1 MIKHGL
7 ILSLLLASSLSHAAV
22 NGLSIHSRANCVNN
36 ESISW
41 DWTKPR
47 HFQTKS
53 EHYQTITPGQEGGYR
68 KIHTLDTKSEVGRR
82 SAAVHYGESVSG
94 WMVKGTHKIID
105 DTTKKTKTYHTVAKG
120 CNIYDGWWNK

>member
-1 MIKHGL
+1 MKKH
-7 ILSLLLASSLSHAAV
+7 ILLMSLLLAANLSHAAV

-47 HFQTKS
+47 HFQTVS
-53 EHYQTITPGQEGGYR
+53 EHWRSDNGGNPWVRQHTIE
-68 KIHTLDTKSEVGRR
+68 TKSEVGRR

-94 WMVKGTHKIID
+94 WMVTGIHKIID
-105 DTTKKTKTYHTVAKG
+105 DTTKKTKTYYTKAYD
-120 CNIYDGWWNK
+120 CNIYDGWWNW

>member
-1 MIKHGL
+1 MKKH
-7 ILSLLLASSLSHAAV
+7 IIVMSLLLAANLSHAAV

-47 HFQTKS
+47 LFQTKS
-53 EHYQTITPGQEGGYR
+53 THWTRDGKKSHEI
-68 KIHTLDTKSEVGRR
+68 LTKSEVGRR

-94 WMVKGTHKIID
+94 WVVDGVHDITD
-105 DTTKKTKTYHTVAKG
+105 QDTKKIKTYITRAEG
-120 CNIYDGWWNK
+120 CNIYDGWWNW

>member
-7 ILSLLLASSLSHAAV
+7 ILSLLMAANLSHAAV

-47 HFQTKS
+47 HFKTESQHWGSCDKDYIACTYR
-53 EHYQTITPGQEGGYR
+53 HTIE
-68 KIHTLDTKSEVGRR
+68 TKSEVGRR

-94 WMVKGTHKIID
+94 WQVRGTHRIYDVAGRERIY
-105 DTTKKTKTYHTVAKG
+105 KTFANG
-120 CNIYDGWWNK
+120 CNIYDGWWNW

>member
-1 MIKHGL
+1 MKKQIL
-7 ILSLLLASSLSHAAV
+7 AISLMMFANLSLAAV

-47 HFQTKS
+47 HFQTTS
-53 EHYQTITPGQEGGYR
+53 EHWQSTNGGSSWNKMHTIE
-68 KIHTLDTKSEVGRR
+68 TKSELGRR

-94 WMVKGTHKIID
+94 WIVYGTHTIID
-105 DTTKKTKTYHTVAKG
+105 QDTKKKKVYYTRASG
-120 CNIYDGWWNK
+120 CNIYDGWWNW